1 MSRIKAPTSFVTI
14 YDSFFSRV
22 TDDMYM
28 EITELETTEMLQDL
42 LLAAVPRFEFPR
54 VDIFDYE
61 IGHQEDMGTY
71 QGVESDNKVVPAT
84 GQVGGFFNYLLTDE
98 EINILAL
105 NMVIEW
111 LGQQLDTTENTKEK
125 YSGSDF
131 KFTSQANH
139 MAKLKVL
146 IDAAKND
153 SVHLQRIYKRR
164 KMTSDGAQSTM
175 GQIVSQPDYGVE
187 KINRIGQYNRYGI

>member
-28 EITELETTEMLQDL
+28 EITELETTEILQDL

-61 IGHQEDMGTY
+61 IGHWEDMGTY

-84 GQVGGFFNYLLTDE
+84 G
-98 EINILAL
+98 
-105 NMVIEW
+105 
-111 LGQQLDTTENTKEK
+111 
-125 YSGSDF
+125 
-131 KFTSQANH
+131 
-139 MAKLKVL
+139 
-146 IDAAKND
+146 
-153 SVHLQRIYKRR
+153 
-164 KMTSDGAQSTM
+164 
-175 GQIVSQPDYGVE
+175 
-187 KINRIGQYNRYGI
+187 